1 MATTSV
7 DLRIVLFSLDDSEGQ
22 TLSIYEDTKVVPR
35 EFEIVL
41 HENER
46 YQVMENGVVWAT
58 HVKDRIRVS
67 VYVTP
72 MPEPVEEIVESKSE
86 SDKATSRK

>member
-7 DLRIVLFSLDDSEGQ
+7 DLRIVLFSLDDPEGQ
-22 TLSIYEDTKVVPR
+22 TLAIYEDTKAIPR

-58 HVKDRIRVS
+58 HVSNRIRVS

-72 MPEPVEEIVESKSE
+72 MPEVVEEPVEVVPGK
-86 SDKATSRK
+86 DKK